1 MTIEPIEGPERRWD
15 MDRPNATSSDLI
27 DTATPSMRDH
37 LVRARQGDRAAFDLV
52 VMSIVDRLFTIARL
66 VLRDTDLAEDAV
78 QEALVRCW
86 RDLPT
91 LRDLDRFD
99 AWIRR
104 LLMNAITDEFR
115 RAGRQRAMVTLLRM
129 DSSTGG
135 AIEDVATREQLERGF
150 QRLTIDHRVVL
161 VLRLYLGLSL
171 EETATTL
178 GIPAGTAKSRLHYAI
193 EAMRVALEADAR
205 PPNREVSA

>member
-1 MTIEPIEGPERRWD
+1 M
-15 MDRPNATSSDLI
+15 NA
-27 DTATPSMRDH
+27 DTTETRTPTPSSQLREH
-37 LVRARQGDRAAFDLV
+37 LARARAGDREAFDIV
-52 VMSIVDRLFTIARL
+52 AASVVDRLYSLARL
-66 VLRDTDLAEDAV
+66 ILRDADLAEDAV
-78 QEALVRCW
+78 QDALVRCW

-91 LRDLDRFD
+91 LREDAHFD
-99 AWIRR
+99 SWIRR

-115 RAGRQRAMVTLLRM
+115 RAGRRRTAISLLRL
-129 DSSTGG
+129 DPPTPDP
-135 AIEDVATREQLERGF
+135 AEDVATREQLARGF
-150 QRLTIDHRVVL
+150 QRLTLDHRKVL

-205 PPNREVSA
+205 PPIREVSA